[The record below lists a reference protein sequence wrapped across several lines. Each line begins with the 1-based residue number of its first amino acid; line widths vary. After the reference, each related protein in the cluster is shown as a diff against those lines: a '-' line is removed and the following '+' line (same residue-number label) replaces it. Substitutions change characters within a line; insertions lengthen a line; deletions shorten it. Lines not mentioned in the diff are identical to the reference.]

1 MPYNREMFPVR
12 AIVFLSCCL
21 PVFAQYDLVIAGGRV
36 MDPESG
42 LDAVRHVGIKNG
54 KIAAISTRPLHGT
67 RVIQAQGHVV
77 APGFIDL
84 HSHGITNAANE
95 FQAHDGVTTA
105 LELEAGVASLR
116 AYLDA
121 RQGKAILNYG
131 ATIAHSAARVMAMKE
146 FAAEAAAWSDST
158 QVARGI
164 RERGR
169 DFQLK
174 DEEEYTRLAFLME
187 RGLKEGALGL
197 GVIPAYIPGATRSEI
212 YRVYQ
217 MAARWHVPIF
227 THVRGR
233 GEEGVQEAIA
243 NAAGTGA
250 SVHIV
255 HLNSST
261 RGAIPSMLEMIAGAR
276 KHGIDVT
283 TEAYPYTAGSTF
295 LESAIFDDGWQTL
308 MGISYGDL
316 QWQATGERLT
326 KETFEKYRQTGG
338 VVILHSMKPEWIRMA
353 MAAPFVIIASDTMPY
368 APGAHPRG
376 GGTFSKVLA
385 EYVRETKA
393 TTLMEAL
400 RRMTLLPARRL
411 EPLAPQMKNKGRL
424 KVGADAD
431 ITVFDPAAVK
441 DTGTYQTG
449 PRFAVGIPH
458 VIVNGVPV
466 VTDGKTVQDVFPGR
480 AIRGNYGAPPR

>member
-1 MPYNREMFPVR
+1 MLPIR
-12 AIVFLSCCL
+12 ALSLAAFLL
-21 PVFAQYDLVIAGGRV
+21 PAFAQYDLVIANGRV

-42 LDAVRHVGIKNG
+42 LDAIRHVGIKNG
-54 KIAAISTRPLHGT
+54 KIAAISARPLKGT
-67 RVIQAQGHVV
+67 QTIDAKGHVV

-105 LELEAGVASLR
+105 LELESGVPSLK
-116 AYLDA
+116 AYLKS
-121 RQGKAILNYG
+121 REGKALLNYG
-131 ATIAHSAARVMAMKE
+131 ATISHAATRVMAMKE
-146 FAAEAAAWSDST
+146 FAAEAAKWSET
-158 QVARGI
+158 TEVARGI

-169 DFQLK
+169 DLQLK
-174 DEEEYTRLAFLME
+174 TDEEYSQLAFLME

-197 GVIPAYIPGATRSEI
+197 GVVPAYVPGATRSEV

-217 MAARWHVPIF
+217 MAARWKVPIY

-233 GEEGVQEAIA
+233 GEEGVQEAVA

-261 RGAIPSMLEMIAGAR
+261 RAAIPAMMEMIAGAR
-276 KHGIDVT
+276 KRGIDVT

-295 LESAIFDDGWQTL
+295 LESALFDEGWQQL
-308 MGISYGDL
+308 MGITYNDL

-326 KETFEKYRQTGG
+326 KETFDKYRATGG
-338 VVILHSMKPEWIRMA
+338 VVILHSMKPEWIKLA
-353 MAAPFVIIASDTMPY
+353 MSSPFVIIASDTMPY

-376 GGTFSKVLA
+376 GGTFSKVLG
-385 EYVRETKA
+385 EYVREMKVA
-393 TTLMEAL
+393 TLMEAL
-400 RRMTLLPARRL
+400 RRMTLMPAQRL
-411 EPLAPQMKNKGRL
+411 EGLAPQLRNKGRI

-431 ITVFDPAAVK
+431 ITVFDPATVK

-449 PRFAVGIPH
+449 PRFALGIPH
-458 VIVNGVPV
+458 VIVNGVPIV
-466 VTDGKTVQDVFPGR
+466 AGGQTVPNLFPGKPVT
-480 AIRGNYGAPPR
+480 GNYGQ

>member
-1 MPYNREMFPVR
+1 MFPIR
-12 AIVFLSCCL
+12 ALTLLACLLPLS
-21 PVFAQYDLVIAGGRV
+21 AQYDLVIANGRV

-42 LDAVRHVGIKNG
+42 LDAIRNVGVTNG
-54 KIAAISTRPLHGT
+54 KIAAISARPLKGT
-67 RVIQAQGHVV
+67 KTIDAKNHVV

-95 FQAHDGVTTA
+95 YQAHDGVTTA
-105 LELEAGVASLR
+105 LELESGVTSLK
-116 AYLDA
+116 AYLKS
-121 RQGKAILNYG
+121 REGKALLNYG
-131 ATIAHSAARVMAMKE
+131 ATISHAAARVMAMKE
-146 FAAEAAAWSDST
+146 FAAEAAKWAEST
-158 QVARGI
+158 EVARGL

-169 DFQLK
+169 DLLLK
-174 DEEEYTRLAFLME
+174 TEEEYSQLAFLME

-197 GVIPAYIPGATRSEI
+197 GVMPAYVPGATRSEV

-217 MAARWHVPIF
+217 MAARWKVPIY

-233 GEEGVQEAIA
+233 GEEGVQEAVA

-261 RGAIPSMLEMIAGAR
+261 RSAIPAMMEMIAGAR
-276 KHGIDVT
+276 KRGIDVT

-295 LESAIFDDGWQTL
+295 LESALFDEGWQQL
-308 MGISYGDL
+308 MGISYSDL

-326 KETFEKYRQTGG
+326 KDTFDKYRATGG
-338 VVILHSMKPEWIRMA
+338 VVILHSMKPEWIKLA
-353 MAAPFVIIASDTMPY
+353 MASPFVIIASDTMPY

-376 GGTFSKVLA
+376 GGTFSKVLG
-385 EYVRETKA
+385 EYVREMKVA
-393 TTLMEAL
+393 TLMEAL
-400 RRMTLLPARRL
+400 RRMTLMPAQRL
-411 EPLAPQMKNKGRL
+411 EAIAPQLKNKGRI

-431 ITVFDPAAVK
+431 ITVFDPATVK

-449 PRFAVGIPH
+449 PRFALGIPH
-458 VIVNGVPV
+458 VIVNGVPIV
-466 VTDGKTVQDVFPGR
+466 VDGKTVPNVFPGKPI
-480 AIRGNYGAPPR
+480 AGNYAGKD